1 MTAKAPSVIDET
13 SKRAPHREARR
24 VPGKPFAIAFA
35 SFLVIATTVFAYFA
49 AQHEQERR
57 ANRRA
62 FMERV
67 QQEEA
72 GAAQGPGASPAT
84 GQGSGSGPVQ

>member
-1 MTAKAPSVIDET
+1 MTAKAPSAIDET

-35 SFLVIATTVFAYFA
+35 SFLVVATTVFAYFA
-49 AQHEQERR
+49 AQHEEERR

-72 GAAQGPGASPAT
+72 GQGPSAGS
-84 GQGSGSGPVQ
+84 GEGSGSGQGQ